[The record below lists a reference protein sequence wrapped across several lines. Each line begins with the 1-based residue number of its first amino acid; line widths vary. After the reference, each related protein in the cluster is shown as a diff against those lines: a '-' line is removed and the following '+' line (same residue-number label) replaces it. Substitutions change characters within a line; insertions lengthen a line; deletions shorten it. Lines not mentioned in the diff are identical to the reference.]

1 MRKTEKQAG
10 KEGHRYSYE
19 EIAEKINILS
29 GLGKLQDYMTMRTAM
44 ALTGR
49 VILPT

>member
-19 EIAEKINILS
+19 EIAEKINIYPLS
-29 GLGKLQDYMTMRTAM
+29 A
-44 ALTGR
+44 APE
-49 VILPT
+49 I